1 MDFLTTIQDTL
12 LTMTDSG
19 VLEMVLI
26 GAGLPVAGAAVA
38 GVRKFRKSKQVSST
52 EGTVEETV
60 KKTLIERMFN
70 AR

>member
-1 MDFLTTIQDTL
+1 MDFFTSMQDTL
-12 LTMTDSG
+12 LSLTDSG

-38 GVRKFRKSKQVSST
+38 GVRKFRQSKQPVESS
-52 EGTVEETV
+52 TVEETV